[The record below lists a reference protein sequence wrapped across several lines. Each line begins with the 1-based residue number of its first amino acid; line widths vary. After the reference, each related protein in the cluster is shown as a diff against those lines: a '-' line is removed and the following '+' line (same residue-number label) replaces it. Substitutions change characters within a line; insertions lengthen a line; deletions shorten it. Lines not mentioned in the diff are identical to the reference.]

1 LKLTV
6 KTLNGTLEVPF
17 TSEKTIL
24 EALES
29 HNIEVHPHCRDGF
42 CGACRCKISDASKVA
57 YIVDPL
63 AYINDEEFLPCCS
76 IPLSDI
82 DIDVTT

>member
-1 LKLTV
+1 M
-6 KTLNGTLEVPF
+6 NGTFEVPF

-24 EALES
+24 EALEN
-29 HNIEVHPHCRDGF
+29 HTIDVHYQCRDGF
-42 CGACRCKISDASKVA
+42 CGACRCKISDASKIA
-57 YIVDPL
+57 YKVDPL
-63 AYINDEEFLPCCS
+63 AYIDDDEFLPCCS